1 MEEFAKR
8 FKSARLSAGLTQS
21 QAAEGICA
29 SSYIS
34 LVESGAR
41 TPTLDML
48 EAFAKRFS
56 VGLDQL
62 QNQLPDS
69 EMFELLNSAK
79 VAIHLGEYDD
89 ARASIIKILSQDSI
103 SKSIQM
109 QAVHLNAK
117 CAYGLNQ
124 ISEAIEIL
132 ENLTSTNFLAG
143 EKLEPEIW
151 LDLIRCYYSVNDAA
165 TGAVKG
171 EIAIR
176 SKEFNSWLLTD
187 QISLLC
193 QLASCYIQIGG
204 LSMAS
209 RLTIRAKEMAAG
221 LSSPLSLSQVLW
233 NQAGIAQESGDAGSA
248 FTYMQQAINWAEA
261 AELLESLP
269 RMRAALANMSVEVAG
284 SVAELDAEE
293 LAETAFIEALAMGK
307 PIDAA
312 SACVARAEIALMG
325 ENFKSAL
332 DISAEGLRLLG
343 KTTSGAFIELSI
355 LETKA
360 KFHISNDI
368 SILLNA
374 KDLLA
379 RSRGHGSVEIPKFL
393 HYAARILAQEGLEK
407 ESIEFYEAA
416 LGYSMTIS

>member
-1 MEEFAKR
+1 
-8 FKSARLSAGLTQS
+8 
-21 QAAEGICA
+21 
-29 SSYIS
+29 
-34 LVESGAR
+34 
-41 TPTLDML
+41 
-48 EAFAKRFS
+48 
-56 VGLDQL
+56 
-62 QNQLPDS
+62 
-69 EMFELLNSAK
+69 
-79 VAIHLGEYDD
+79 
-89 ARASIIKILSQDSI
+89 
-103 SKSIQM
+103 
-109 QAVHLNAK
+109 
-117 CAYGLNQ
+117 
-124 ISEAIEIL
+124 
-132 ENLTSTNFLAG
+132 
-143 EKLEPEIW
+143 
-151 LDLIRCYYSVNDAA
+151 
-165 TGAVKG
+165 
-171 EIAIR
+171 
-176 SKEFNSWLLTD
+176 
-187 QISLLC
+187 
-193 QLASCYIQIGG
+193 
-204 LSMAS
+204 
-209 RLTIRAKEMAAG
+209 
-221 LSSPLSLSQVLW
+221 
-233 NQAGIAQESGDAGSA
+233 
-248 FTYMQQAINWAEA
+248 MQQAINWAEA

-343 KTTSGAFIELSI
+343 KSTSGAFIELSI